1 MEKEP
6 LIYAKVEEKNG
17 ILVSKVIDY
26 EDMPRIKDCFSIG
39 LTIIEALNALQYLAK
54 FEFNHVITPNSNL
67 KLAELSQEDIIT
79 GMKLINGKEVLYPIF
94 KLEKIKNN

>member
-17 ILVSKVIDY
+17 ILISRVVDY
-26 EDMPRIKDCFSIG
+26 EDIPRIRDCFSIG

-54 FEFNHVITPNSNL
+54 FEFNHVIIPDSKL
-67 KLAELSQEDIIT
+67 KLIELNQEDIIT
-79 GMKLINGKEVLYPIF
+79 GMKLINGREVLYPIF
-94 KLEKIKNN
+94 KLERIKNN